1 MALALTTFW
10 DAFFLLMIW
19 VPLVTLWISALIDVF
34 ARPDLG
40 GFAKAMWVLC
50 IFLVPFLGVLIY
62 LVSRPRVA
70 HA

>member
-70 HA
+70 PA

>member
-10 DAFFLLMIW
+10 EAFFLLMIW

-70 HA
+70 PA

>member
-1 MALALTTFW
+1 MPLALTTFW
-10 DAFFLLMIW
+10 DAFFLLAIW

-34 ARPDLG
+34 SRPDLG

-70 HA
+70 PA